1 LSIKNTKGILRFLT
15 AFAATAVMLTLAQ
28 QPIGWWPL
36 AWVAYVPFILVCFF
50 ETKSFKLYLA
60 AFVVSTCYWLGNIYW
75 MSFVTVVGW
84 ISFCLYTALL
94 WPILALSL
102 RWCIKKRVP
111 LFIAVPVL
119 IVGI

>member
-1 LSIKNTKGILRFLT
+1 MCLLA
-15 AFAATAVMLTLAQ
+15 AFAGTAIMLTLAQ

-36 AWVAYVPFILVCFF
+36 AWVAYVPFILVCLC
-50 ETKSFKLYLA
+50 ETKPSKIYLA

-84 ISFCLYTALL
+84 IAFCLYTALL
-94 WPILALSL
+94 WPLLAMSL
-102 RWCIKKRVP
+102 RWCVKKQFP

-119 IVGI
+119 IVGTFEAIQLTV